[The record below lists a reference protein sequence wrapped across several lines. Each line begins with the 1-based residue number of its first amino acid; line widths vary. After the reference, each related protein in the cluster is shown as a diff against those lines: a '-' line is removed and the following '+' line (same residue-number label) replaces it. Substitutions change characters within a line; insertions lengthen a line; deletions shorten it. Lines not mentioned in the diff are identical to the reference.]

1 MREEE
6 MSFEETLKKL
16 EEAVECLESGE
27 SLTLDESLGIFEEG
41 IRLARI
47 GRKKLDDAELRV
59 QRLIETDENEFET
72 MPFEADEDMV

>member
-1 MREEE
+1 MDR
-6 MSFEETLKKL
+6 L
-16 EEAVECLESGE
+16 EIGE

-59 QRLIETDENEFET
+59 QRLIEIDEDEFET
-72 MPFEADEDMV
+72 VPFETDEDMV